1 MTALDELFHL
11 YPHPSLMRDL
21 WTLLEDARI
30 ESRLTR
36 EYPGLAD
43 DLAKVAREAIS
54 TRSLSHG
61 MTVREMVVDFLLVL
75 TAGGRETVAIP
86 ESIAGI
92 VHQAWGMAS
101 AVLDP
106 AATAEGAVR
115 TAHAIYVFLEES
127 VGAKPDA
134 PSESGA
140 QHDPDMGG
148 GPKASEAEAGY
159 RTVTNWMY
167 RGDMDP
173 RLVRNRTADGEMDQE
188 GEAPSGTAGD
198 DAGEQ
203 ARQGG
208 RRVLDESGRRDDRF
222 GSHDDPGGLD
232 PRGEERAAPSPQEGT
247 FVYDEW
253 DGTIGDYRSGWCRL
267 IERTP
272 PSGDSDFAE
281 ATMATYVPIA
291 KTLRRY
297 FEGLRP
303 SGLRRMFAQ
312 IDGEELD
319 LDATIRRIA
328 DRRAGAEGSDRI
340 YLHRDKRDRNVA
352 AAFLVDLSGST
363 SRQISGGRRIIDVE
377 KESLILLSEAL
388 DAIGDQYAI
397 FGYSGQARR
406 HVDFVILKDFG
417 EPAVRSAARIGAL
430 APLQQNRDGT
440 AIRHAVRKLLVPESK
455 ARLLI
460 LISDGRPLDES
471 YADEYALE
479 DTKRALQE
487 ARRRGVHT
495 FCITVDRDA
504 DDYLRRMYGDVHY
517 LVIDDVAA
525 LPARLPRIYQRLTA

>member
-1 MTALDELFHL
+1 
-11 YPHPSLMRDL
+11 
-21 WTLLEDARI
+21 
-30 ESRLTR
+30 
-36 EYPGLAD
+36 
-43 DLAKVAREAIS
+43 
-54 TRSLSHG
+54 
-61 MTVREMVVDFLLVL
+61 
-75 TAGGRETVAIP
+75 
-86 ESIAGI
+86 
-92 VHQAWGMAS
+92 
-101 AVLDP
+101 
-106 AATAEGAVR
+106 
-115 TAHAIYVFLEES
+115 
-127 VGAKPDA
+127 
-134 PSESGA
+134 
-140 QHDPDMGG
+140 
-148 GPKASEAEAGY
+148 
-159 RTVTNWMY
+159 
-167 RGDMDP
+167 
-173 RLVRNRTADGEMDQE
+173 MDQE

-198 DAGEQ
+198 EAGEQ

-222 GSHDDPGGLD
+222 DSHDDPGGLD
-232 PRGEERAAPSPQEGT
+232 PRGEERAAGSPHGGT
-247 FVYDEW
+247 FIYDEW

-267 IERTP
+267 IERIP

-281 ATMATYVPIA
+281 ATMATYAPIA

-328 DRRAGAEGSDRI
+328 DRRAGAAGSDRI
-340 YLHRDKRDRNVA
+340 YLHRDKRDRSVA